1 MLCINVVAQQCIQ
14 CTCLFF
20 SANSILQSSVPAIT
34 FYPSV
39 IPTTDNIRFC
49 CVTENIHRA
58 TIHFYRETDDIVRE
72 TDDIVTINYP
82 CHIDN
87 KLTVFY
93 NVTCQSE
100 GPRTTM
106 FLNVKRFQLQQTDS
120 HIFGCRYYGK
130 SAQYTLFS
138 SQGRLI
144 SVMYFTI

>member
-1 MLCINVVAQQCIQ
+1 MYNNVYNV
-14 CTCLFF
+14 LVF
-20 SANSILQSSVPAIT
+20 SANSIPQSSVPTIS

-39 IPTTDNIRFC
+39 IPTTDNVRFC
-49 CVTENIHRA
+49 CVTENIHTA
-58 TIHFYRETDDIVRE
+58 TIHFYRETV
-72 TDDIVTINYP
+72 DIVTINYP

-87 KLTVFY
+87 KLIVFY

-106 FLNVKRFQLQQTDS
+106 YLNVKESQLQQTAS

-130 SAQYTLFS
+130 WAQYTLFS

-144 SVMYFTI
+144 SVMYLTI

>member
-1 MLCINVVAQQCIQ
+1 MLLYNNVYNV
-14 CTCLFF
+14 LVF
-20 SANSILQSSVPAIT
+20 SANSISQSSVPAIT

-39 IPTTDNIRFC
+39 IPTTDNVRFC
-49 CVTENIHRA
+49 CVTENIHTA
-58 TIHFYRETDDIVRE
+58 TIHFYRETG
-72 TDDIVTINYP
+72 DIVTINYP
-82 CHIDN
+82 CHVDN
-87 KLTVFY
+87 KRIVFY

-106 FLNVKRFQLQQTDS
+106 YLNVKRFQSQQRDS